1 MDWEDG
7 WKRLVTEG
15 WANRDEPPSLLAYFE
30 HLVSVHPN
38 SGRARFELANVLDY
52 LSREEEAVVVYRE
65 AINLGLSKEYEA
77 YAKVQLASSLR
88 NLGNADE
95 AVRLLRDIV
104 SRYPHHLSFVIFLA
118 LSLHS
123 EGRSA
128 EALQVLVQ
136 TILHECETPDLLR
149 YHRSLTQYAAAIH
162 DPRGNQTRDPSSL
175 SIHPHSPQAPW
186 PWDLLLLADPS
197 RTRIQNYCRDG
208 LCYVAQ
214 WHEEIV
220 GVYVIALNTDGGA
233 ELMNIAVREDW
244 QGQGLGQRLVQHAEN
259 TARNLGCL
267 WLDVATGNSSLL
279 QLRFYQRAG
288 FRITD
293 IVPDFFV
300 LHYNQLIMENGIP
313 CRDQIRLRK
322 QLVADAP

>member
-1 MDWEDG
+1 M
-7 WKRLVTEG
+7 
-15 WANRDEPPSLLAYFE
+15 
-30 HLVSVHPN
+30 
-38 SGRARFELANVLDY
+38 
-52 LSREEEAVVVYRE
+52 
-65 AINLGLSKEYEA
+65 
-77 YAKVQLASSLR
+77 
-88 NLGNADE
+88 
-95 AVRLLRDIV
+95 
-104 SRYPHHLSFVIFLA
+104 
-118 LSLHS
+118 
-123 EGRSA
+123 
-128 EALQVLVQ
+128 
-136 TILHECETPDLLR
+136 
-149 YHRSLTQYAAAIH
+149 
-162 DPRGNQTRDPSSL
+162 